1 MIFLKD
7 KKNPVILL
15 LSILFIIKIPQQE
28 GLRFAFWVFGGVVL
42 TSLFDVLTTAILQK
56 KIIVP
61 KSAVISGFIIYG
73 ILDYRQTWFVL
84 VIFSLLPIISKHILK
99 FKHKHIFNPANFSL
113 AIATLFKVPL
123 TWNIESN
130 IYLIIIAGLY
140 IVYSLKKIPHI
151 IGFFVFFI
159 SLFSTQK
166 VNPFLS
172 VSWFFVFI
180 MLIEPKTSG
189 FGKWRGF
196 IFGGIAGI
204 AAFLIFKFFPPY
216 DFLVIGL
223 FVANL
228 FNPLLEKLKN

>member
-15 LSILFIIKIPQQE
+15 LSILFIIKIPQE
-28 GLRFAFWVFGGVVL
+28 GLRFSFWVFGGVVL
-42 TSLFDVLTTAILQK
+42 TSLFDVLATAILQK
-56 KIIVP
+56 RIIVP
-61 KSAVISGFIIYG
+61 KSAVISGFIVSG

-84 VIFSLLPIISKHILK
+84 VIFSLLPVISKHILK

-113 AIATLFKVPL
+113 AIATFFKVPL

-130 IYLIIIAGLY
+130 IYLIILTGLY

-151 IGFFVFFI
+151 IGFFVFFTG
-159 SLFSTQK
+159 LFVTQK

-189 FGKWRGF
+189 YGFRRGL
-196 IFGGIAGI
+196 IFGGIAGMVSFI
-204 AAFLIFKFFPPY
+204 VFKFNPAYNPF
-216 DFLVIGL
+216 ISSL

-228 FNPLLEKLKN
+228 FNPILDKMK

>member
-28 GLRFAFWVFGGVVL
+28 SLRFVFWVFGGVLL
-42 TSLFDVLTTAILQK
+42 TSLFDVLTTVILQK
-56 KIIVP
+56 RIIVP
-61 KSAVISGFIIYG
+61 KSAVISGFIVAG

-113 AIATLFKVPL
+113 AIATFFKVPL

-130 IYLIIIAGLY
+130 IYLIIIAGIY

-159 SLFSTQK
+159 SLFSTQTA
-166 VNPFLS
+166 NPISMISWFLS
-172 VSWFFVFI
+172 CV
-180 MLIEPKTSG
+180 TG
-189 FGKWRGF
+189 
-196 IFGGIAGI
+196 
-204 AAFLIFKFFPPY
+204 
-216 DFLVIGL
+216 
-223 FVANL
+223 
-228 FNPLLEKLKN
+228 